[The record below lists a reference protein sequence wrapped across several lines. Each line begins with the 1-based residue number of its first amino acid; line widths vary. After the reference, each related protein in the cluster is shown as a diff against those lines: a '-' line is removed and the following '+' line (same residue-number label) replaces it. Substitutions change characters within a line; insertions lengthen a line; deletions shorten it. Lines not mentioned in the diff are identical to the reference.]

1 MTVRLELPFTIT
13 TWDVVADTAPTDE
26 GAPDTG
32 RVVLAKTYAGDDLNG
47 TATGHALMTRGDK
60 GASYVAQERIVG
72 TLRGHWGSF
81 VLEHGASMGEGQ
93 ETEMRA
99 VDRRRIGHRC
109 AGRDLRDRAWSST
122 SCSPSRWSSRTG
134 DDRHVDGRPASGD
147 ETRRREVLAPPP
159 SSRSQLLN
167 SLPFAAT

>member
-1 MTVRLELPFTIT
+1 MSSPT
-13 TWDVVADTAPTDE
+13 TEPTDE

-93 ETEMRA
+93 ETVMRA
-99 VDRRRIGHRC
+99 VIVAGSGTGALAGISGTGHGRARAADPGGGRFPAGEAVPTLSWAVEPVDETITAAAPNAR
-109 AGRDLRDRAWSST
+109 AGRLPQEV
-122 SCSPSRWSSRTG
+122 SC
-134 DDRHVDGRPASGD
+134 
-147 ETRRREVLAPPP
+147 
-159 SSRSQLLN
+159 
-167 SLPFAAT
+167 

>member
-13 TWDVVADTAPTDE
+13 TWDVIADTEPTDE

-47 TATGHALMTRGDK
+47 TATGHALMTRGDM

-72 TLRGHWGSF
+72 SLRGHWGSF

-93 ETEMRA
+93 ETVMRA
-99 VDRRRIGHRC
+99 VDRRRVGHRR
-109 AGRDLRDRAWSST
+109 AGRDHRVGHRGARAAHPRGGSS
-122 SCSPSRWSSRTG
+122 
-134 DDRHVDGRPASGD
+134 
-147 ETRRREVLAPPP
+147 
-159 SSRSQLLN
+159 
-167 SLPFAAT
+167 

>member
-13 TWDVVADTAPTDE
+13 TWDVVPDAATTDH
-26 GAPDTG
+26 GAPETG

-47 TATGHALMTRGDK
+47 TATGHALMTRGDN

-93 ETEMRA
+93 ETVMRA
-99 VDRRRIGHRC
+99 NIVAGSGTGELVGISGSGLVEHELLTLEVD
-109 AGRDLRDRAWSST
+109 
-122 SCSPSRWSSRTG
+122 
-134 DDRHVDGRPASGD
+134 
-147 ETRRREVLAPPP
+147 
-159 SSRSQLLN
+159 
-167 SLPFAAT
+167 LPGW

>member
-13 TWDVVADTAPTDE
+13 TWDVIADTVPTDE

-72 TLRGHWGSF
+72 SLRGHWGSF

-93 ETEMRA
+93 ETVMRA
-99 VDRRRIGHRC
+99 SIV
-109 AGRDLRDRAWSST
+109 AGSG
-122 SCSPSRWSSRTG
+122 TG
-134 DDRHVDGRPASGD
+134 ALAVITGSGIV
-147 ETRRREVLAPPP
+147 EHELLTLEVA
-159 SSRSQLLN
+159 
-167 SLPFAAT
+167 LPDW